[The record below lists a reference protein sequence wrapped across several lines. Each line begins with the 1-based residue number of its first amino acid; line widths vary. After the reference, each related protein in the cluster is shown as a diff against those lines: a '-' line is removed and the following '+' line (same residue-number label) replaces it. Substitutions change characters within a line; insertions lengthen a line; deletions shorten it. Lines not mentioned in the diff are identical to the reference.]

1 MAYMPLY
8 DGDQAKPARLS
19 MHVTILVPG
28 HGLSSAVIGPM
39 EVFTNTGVVWN
50 TLLGEAVDAPF
61 EVITAS
67 LDGKP
72 VQFEGGI
79 RITPDKSI
87 AQVGK
92 TDLIFIPTIG
102 LDIDAV
108 CTHQRDMIGFIQ
120 RQAEKGTLIAGVCSG
135 VAMLAEAGGL
145 LDGRKA
151 TTHWAIAE
159 QFRVRYPKV
168 DWNPE
173 LFITESD
180 NIYCGGGVYAALD
193 LCLYLVERF
202 AGYEVARQCGR
213 ALLIDA
219 PRTWQGGFS
228 VPLLS
233 QQHRDDRIGLA
244 QEYLH
249 ENFAAPFNVEEV
261 AQRVGMSTRNFTR
274 RFKQATGEPPVTYLH
289 KLRINYA
296 KRLLE
301 TDYKTIQEVCYEV
314 GYEDVPFFRKIFKR
328 YTGLAP
334 KEYKLRFGGQSLFEA
349 VSPNVV

>member
-1 MAYMPLY
+1 
-8 DGDQAKPARLS
+8 
-19 MHVTILVPG
+19 MHVTVLVPG
-28 HGLSSAVIGPM
+28 YGLSSAVIGPM
-39 EVFTNTGVVWN
+39 EVFSNTGVVWN
-50 TLLGEAVDAPF
+50 TMLGEAVNAPF

-79 RITPDKSI
+79 TITPDKSI
-87 AQVGK
+87 AQIRK

-102 LDIDAV
+102 LDIDTV
-108 CTHQRDMIGFIQ
+108 CERQRNMIRFIT
-120 RQAEKGTLIAGVCSG
+120 RQAEKGTAVAGVCSG
-135 VAMLAEAGGL
+135 VAMLAEAGL

-151 TTHWAIAE
+151 TTHWAIADE
-159 QFRVRYPKV
+159 FRVRYPNV

-180 NIYCGGGVYAALD
+180 NIFCGGGVYAALD

-202 AGYEVARQCGR
+202 AGYEIARQCGR

-228 VPLLS
+228 VLLLN
-233 QQHRDDRIGLA
+233 QQHHDDKINLA
-244 QEYLH
+244 QDYLH
-249 ENFAAPFNVEEV
+249 ENFTAPFTIDDV

-274 RFKQATGEPPVTYLH
+274 RFKQATGEPPVAYLH
-289 KLRINYA
+289 KLRINHA

-301 TDYKTIQEVCYEV
+301 TDYKTIQQVCYEV
-314 GYEDVPFFRKIFKR
+314 GYEDIPFFRKIFKR

-334 KEYKLRFGGQSLFEA
+334 KEYKLRFAGKELYDGISA
-349 VSPNVV
+349 NVV